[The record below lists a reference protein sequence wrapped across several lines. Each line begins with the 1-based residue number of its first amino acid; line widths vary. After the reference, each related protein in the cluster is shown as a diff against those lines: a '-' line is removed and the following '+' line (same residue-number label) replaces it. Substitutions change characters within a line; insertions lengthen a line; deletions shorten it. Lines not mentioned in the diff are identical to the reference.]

1 MRALL
6 VPLAV
11 LGSVSVAAPRVM
23 AAPPADITA
32 YCRATQPSTQGQV
45 RCLFTERGAQDRA
58 TRARASAAPDAWAR
72 CENVSGSWTDMA
84 SCLGQTGAPGGV
96 TTSVGGAAA
105 PSPTERD
112 EAKPEQGG
120 DAAHGATA
128 ATPEPSEPAA
138 PASTIDPSP
147 STVILGPRGT
157 AASAASEPNR
167 VTRPVTEAEAE
178 RHLKGVLERSG
189 EPAARC
195 TKTQYS
201 GGWVTVCD

>member
-1 MRALL
+1 VLWFARLLGRWPVALACVVAL
-6 VPLAV
+6 AAAV
-11 LGSVSVAAPRVM
+11 LLPGLGRSGLWEPQERQLADRAAQLDAAP
-23 AAPPADITA
+23 
-32 YCRATQPSTQGQV
+32 
-45 RCLFTERGAQDRA
+45 
-58 TRARASAAPDAWAR
+58 
-72 CENVSGSWTDMA
+72 
-84 SCLGQTGAPGGV
+84 
-96 TTSVGGAAA
+96 
-105 PSPTERD
+105 
-112 EAKPEQGG
+112 
-120 DAAHGATA
+120 GATA

-138 PASTIDPSP
+138 PASSTIVPSP

-178 RHLKGVLERSG
+178 RHLKGVLERTG